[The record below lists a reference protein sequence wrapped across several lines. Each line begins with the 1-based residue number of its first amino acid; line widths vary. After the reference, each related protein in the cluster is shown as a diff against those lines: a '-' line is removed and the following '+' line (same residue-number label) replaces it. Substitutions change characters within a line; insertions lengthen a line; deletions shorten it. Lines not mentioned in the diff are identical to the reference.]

1 MWIFWLILSGFF
13 CFGDD
18 NSWFLVLWLG
28 IGALLAMIT
37 SFITDNI
44 FIQTLVF
51 VVSSIILIFF
61 TKPLIKKFL
70 KKETPLLTNAYS
82 IIGQRGIVIKEIPNN
97 EKMGIVSIDGE
108 EWSAKSDDNSV
119 IPVGAH
125 VEVVKIDGVKAIVK
139 NCSSTYNL
147 KEEV

>member
-13 CFGDD
+13 FVLEMITVG
-18 NSWFLVLWLG
+18 FLVLWLG

-70 KKETPLLTNAYS
+70 KKAF
-82 IIGQRGIVIKEIPNN
+82 
-97 EKMGIVSIDGE
+97 
-108 EWSAKSDDNSV
+108 
-119 IPVGAH
+119 
-125 VEVVKIDGVKAIVK
+125 
-139 NCSSTYNL
+139 
-147 KEEV
+147 